1 MTQDARDTSTSV
13 RPLEDVSRDGTCV
26 MVMMIAETTLMR
38 AIAKMQSV
46 NAAFLS
52 LALGTDCEV
61 SRA

>member
-46 NAAFLS
+46 NAASLS